1 MSTIKLP
8 ALNDRETTILTA
20 IIEKYIESGIP
31 VSSGYIKKYCGL
43 NLSPATIRAVMA
55 SLEQKGLLTHFHTS
69 GGRVPTDVG
78 YRFYV
83 NDTHEIIASY
93 DPFSD
98 NIKNELLTIV
108 NDVDELLNAT
118 VLMLSKVSRM
128 FGVISVSGY
137 QRSILTDIELVL
149 LEGNRVMLV
158 LALDT
163 GLVKSIVLNLD
174 LVIQPNLVTKITQV
188 LKDRLIGYSLKEIQS
203 TIRVRLNDLEMY
215 SHELVQVLVNDSE
228 KYFDLNKNES
238 IYTSSYDILLE
249 QPEFQNLTSFQRLLP
264 ALDKAYLNQHFQEN
278 FNAHSSHTLIG
289 TENEDELLNDC
300 SIITTEFNSEI
311 IKGRIGVLGPKRIPY
326 LTVQSIIEK
335 FAEIIQHA
343 L

>member
-8 ALNDRETTILTA
+8 TLNDREATILTS
-20 IIEKYIESGIP
+20 IIEEYIDSGTP

>member
-8 ALNDRETTILTA
+8 TLNDREATILTA
-20 IIEKYIESGIP
+20 IIEEYIESGTP

-215 SHELVQVLVNDSE
+215 SHELVQVLVNDCE

-249 QPEFQNLTSFQRLLP
+249 QPEFQDLTSFQRLLP
-264 ALDKAYLNQHFQEN
+264 ALDKEYLNQHFQEN
-278 FNAHSSHTLIG
+278 FNTHSGHTLIG

-300 SIITTEFNSEI
+300 SIITTEFNSDI

-335 FAEIIQHA
+335 FAEIIQNA

>member
-8 ALNDRETTILTA
+8 TLNDREATILTA
-20 IIEKYIESGIP
+20 IIEEYIESGTP

-249 QPEFQNLTSFQRLLP
+249 QPEFQNLTSFRRLLP

-300 SIITTEFNSEI
+300 SIITTAFNSDI
-311 IKGRIGVLGPKRIPY
+311 INGRIGVLGPKRIPY

-335 FAEIIQHA
+335 FAEIIQNA

>member
-8 ALNDRETTILTA
+8 TLNDREATILTS
-20 IIEKYIESGIP
+20 IIEEYIDSGTP

-289 TENEDELLNDC
+289 TENEDELLNEC

>member
-8 ALNDRETTILTA
+8 TLNDREATILTS
-20 IIEKYIESGIP
+20 IIEEYIDSGTP

-215 SHELVQVLVNDSE
+215 SHELVQVLVNDCE

>member
-55 SLEQKGLLTHFHTS
+55 ALEQKGLLTHFHTS

-83 NDTHEIIASY
+83 NATHEIIGSY
-93 DPFSD
+93 EPFSD
-98 NIKNELLTIV
+98 NMKQELLTIV
-108 NDVDELLNAT
+108 NNVDELLNAT
-118 VLMLSKVSRM
+118 VLMLAKVSRM

-137 QRSILTDIELVL
+137 QRSILTDIELVS
-149 LEGNRVMLV
+149 LEGNRMMLV

-174 LVIQPNLVTKITQV
+174 LDIQPSLVAKITQV

-203 TIRVRLNDLEMY
+203 TIRVRLNDIEMY
-215 SHELVQVLVNDSE
+215 SHELVQVLVNDCD
-228 KYFDLNKNES
+228 KYFDLNRNES

-249 QPEFQNLTSFQRLLP
+249 QPEFQDLTSFQRLLP
-264 ALDKAYLNQHFQEN
+264 ALDKEYLNQHFQEN
-278 FNAHSSHTLIG
+278 FNAHSGHTLIG
-289 TENEDELLNDC
+289 TENEDKLLNDC
-300 SIITTEFNSEI
+300 SIITTEFNSDI

-326 LTVQSIIEK
+326 LNVQSIIEK
-335 FAEIIQHA
+335 FAEIIQSA

>member
-8 ALNDRETTILTA
+8 TLNDREATILTS
-20 IIEKYIESGIP
+20 IIEEYIDSGTP

-93 DPFSD
+93 NPFSD

-311 IKGRIGVLGPKRIPY
+311 INGRIGVLGPKRIPY

-335 FAEIIQHA
+335 FAEIIQNA

>member
-8 ALNDRETTILTA
+8 TLNDREATILTS
-20 IIEKYIESGIP
+20 IIEEYIDSGTP

-83 NDTHEIIASY
+83 NDTHEIIASN

-289 TENEDELLNDC
+289 TENEDELLNEC

>member
-8 ALNDRETTILTA
+8 TLNDREATILTA
-20 IIEKYIESGIP
+20 IIEEYIESGTP

-311 IKGRIGVLGPKRIPY
+311 INGRIGVLGPKRIPY

-335 FAEIIQHA
+335 FAEIIQNA

>member
-8 ALNDRETTILTA
+8 TLNDREATILTS
-20 IIEKYIESGIP
+20 IIEEYIDSGTP

-163 GLVKSIVLNLD
+163 GIVKSIVLNLN

-215 SHELVQVLVNDSE
+215 SHELVQVLVNDCE

-289 TENEDELLNDC
+289 TENEDELLNEC

>member
-8 ALNDRETTILTA
+8 TLNDREATILTS
-20 IIEKYIESGIP
+20 IIEEYIDSGTP

-311 IKGRIGVLGPKRIPY
+311 INGRIGVLGPKRIPY

>member
-1 MSTIKLP
+1 
-8 ALNDRETTILTA
+8 
-20 IIEKYIESGIP
+20 
-31 VSSGYIKKYCGL
+31 
-43 NLSPATIRAVMA
+43 
-55 SLEQKGLLTHFHTS
+55 
-69 GGRVPTDVG
+69 
-78 YRFYV
+78 
-83 NDTHEIIASY
+83 
-93 DPFSD
+93 
-98 NIKNELLTIV
+98 
-108 NDVDELLNAT
+108 
-118 VLMLSKVSRM
+118 
-128 FGVISVSGY
+128 
-137 QRSILTDIELVL
+137 
-149 LEGNRVMLV
+149 
-158 LALDT
+158 
-163 GLVKSIVLNLD
+163 
-174 LVIQPNLVTKITQV
+174 
-188 LKDRLIGYSLKEIQS
+188 
-203 TIRVRLNDLEMY
+203 MY

-289 TENEDELLNDC
+289 TENEDELLNEC

>member
-8 ALNDRETTILTA
+8 TLNDREATILTS
-20 IIEKYIESGIP
+20 IIEEYIDSGTP

-289 TENEDELLNDC
+289 TENEDELLNEC

-311 IKGRIGVLGPKRIPY
+311 INGRIGVLGPKRIPY

>member
-1 MSTIKLP
+1 MSTVTLP
-8 ALNDRETTILTA
+8 ALNDREITILTA

-55 SLEQKGLLTHFHTS
+55 ALEQKGLLTHFHTS

-83 NDTHEIIASY
+83 NATHEIIASY

-98 NIKNELLTIV
+98 NIKQELLTIV
-108 NDVDELLNAT
+108 NNVDELLNAT
-118 VLMLSKVSRM
+118 VLMLAKVSRM

-137 QRSILTDIELVL
+137 QRSILTDIELVS
-149 LEGNRVMLV
+149 LEGNRMMLV

-174 LVIQPNLVTKITQV
+174 LDIQPNLVAKITQV
-188 LKDRLIGYSLKEIQS
+188 LKDRLIGYSLNEIQS
-203 TIRVRLNDLEMY
+203 TIRVRLNDIEMY
-215 SHELVQVLVNDSE
+215 SHELVQVLVNDCE
-228 KYFDLNKNES
+228 KYFDLNKNKS

-278 FNAHSSHTLIG
+278 FNAHSGPTLIG
-289 TENEDELLNDC
+289 KENEDELLNDC
-300 SIITTEFNSEI
+300 SIITTEFNSDI

-326 LTVQSIIEK
+326 LTVQSIVEK
-335 FAEIIQHA
+335 FAEIIQSA

>member
-8 ALNDRETTILTA
+8 TLNDREATILTS
-20 IIEKYIESGIP
+20 IIEEYIDSGTP

-83 NDTHEIIASY
+83 NDNHEIVASY

-289 TENEDELLNDC
+289 TENEDELLNEC

>member
-8 ALNDRETTILTA
+8 TLNDREATILTS
-20 IIEKYIESGIP
+20 IIEEYIDSGTP

-335 FAEIIQHA
+335 FADIIQHA

>member
-8 ALNDRETTILTA
+8 TLNDREATILTS
-20 IIEKYIESGIP
+20 IIEAYIDSGTP

-93 DPFSD
+93 DPLSD

-289 TENEDELLNDC
+289 TENEDELLNEC

>member
-8 ALNDRETTILTA
+8 TLNDREATILTS
-20 IIEKYIESGIP
+20 IIEEYIDSGTP

-108 NDVDELLNAT
+108 NDIDELLNAT

-289 TENEDELLNDC
+289 TENEDELLNEC
-300 SIITTEFNSEI
+300 SIIRTEFNSEI

>member
-8 ALNDRETTILTA
+8 TLNDREATILTA
-20 IIEKYIESGIP
+20 IIEEYIESGTP

-158 LALDT
+158 LALNT

-289 TENEDELLNDC
+289 TENEDELLNEC

>member
-8 ALNDRETTILTA
+8 TLNDREATILTS
-20 IIEKYIESGIP
+20 IIEEYIESGTP

-93 DPFSD
+93 VPFSD

-188 LKDRLIGYSLKEIQS
+188 LKDRFCLL
-203 TIRVRLNDLEMY
+203 
-215 SHELVQVLVNDSE
+215 
-228 KYFDLNKNES
+228 
-238 IYTSSYDILLE
+238 YTSPSPRDLS
-249 QPEFQNLTSFQRLLP
+249 TSRMP
-264 ALDKAYLNQHFQEN
+264 
-278 FNAHSSHTLIG
+278 SS
-289 TENEDELLNDC
+289 
-300 SIITTEFNSEI
+300 
-311 IKGRIGVLGPKRIPY
+311 
-326 LTVQSIIEK
+326 
-335 FAEIIQHA
+335 A
-343 L
+343 

>member
-8 ALNDRETTILTA
+8 TLNDREATILTS
-20 IIEKYIESGIP
+20 IIEEYIDSGTP

-335 FAEIIQHA
+335 FAEIIQNA

>member
-1 MSTIKLP
+1 MPTIKLP
-8 ALNDRETTILTA
+8 TLNDREATILTS
-20 IIEKYIESGIP
+20 IIEEYIDSGTP

-289 TENEDELLNDC
+289 TENEDELLNEC

>member
-8 ALNDRETTILTA
+8 TLNDREATILTS
-20 IIEKYIESGIP
+20 IIEEYIDSGTP
-31 VSSGYIKKYCGL
+31 VSSGYIKKHCGL

-118 VLMLSKVSRM
+118 VLMLTKVSRM

-289 TENEDELLNDC
+289 TENEDELLNEC

>member
-8 ALNDRETTILTA
+8 TLNDREATILTS
-20 IIEKYIESGIP
+20 IIEAYIDSGTP

-289 TENEDELLNDC
+289 TENEDELLNEC

>member
-1 MSTIKLP
+1 
-8 ALNDRETTILTA
+8 
-20 IIEKYIESGIP
+20 
-31 VSSGYIKKYCGL
+31 
-43 NLSPATIRAVMA
+43 MA

-289 TENEDELLNDC
+289 TENEDELLNEC

>member
-1 MSTIKLP
+1 MSMIKLP
-8 ALNDRETTILTA
+8 TLNDREATILTS
-20 IIEKYIESGIP
+20 IIEEYIDSGTP

-215 SHELVQVLVNDSE
+215 SHELVQVLVNDCE
-228 KYFDLNKNES
+228 RYFDLNKNES

>member
-8 ALNDRETTILTA
+8 TLNDREATILTS
-20 IIEKYIESGIP
+20 IIEEYIDSGTP

-289 TENEDELLNDC
+289 TENEDELLNEC

-335 FAEIIQHA
+335 FAEIIQYV

>member
-8 ALNDRETTILTA
+8 TLNDREATILTS
-20 IIEKYIESGIP
+20 IIEEYIDSGTP

-311 IKGRIGVLGPKRIPY
+311 INGRIGVLGPKRIPY

-335 FAEIIQHA
+335 FAEIIQNA

>member
-8 ALNDRETTILTA
+8 TLNDREATILTA
-20 IIEKYIESGIP
+20 IIEEYIESGTP

-289 TENEDELLNDC
+289 TENEDELLNEC

-335 FAEIIQHA
+335 FAEIIQNA

>member
-8 ALNDRETTILTA
+8 TLNDREATILTS
-20 IIEKYIESGIP
+20 IIEEYIDSGTP
-31 VSSGYIKKYCGL
+31 VSSGYIKKHCGL

-289 TENEDELLNDC
+289 TENEDELLNEC

>member
-8 ALNDRETTILTA
+8 ILNDREATILTA
-20 IIEKYIESGIP
+20 IIEEYIESGTP

-289 TENEDELLNDC
+289 TENEDELLNEC

-335 FAEIIQHA
+335 FAEIIQNA

>member
-8 ALNDRETTILTA
+8 TLNDREATILTS
-20 IIEKYIESGIP
+20 IIEEYIDSGTP

-289 TENEDELLNDC
+289 TENEDELLNEC

-335 FAEIIQHA
+335 FAEIIQNA

>member
-55 SLEQKGLLTHFHTS
+55 ALEQKGLLTHFHTS

-83 NDTHEIIASY
+83 NATHEIIGSY
-93 DPFSD
+93 EPFSD
-98 NIKNELLTIV
+98 NMKQELLTIV
-108 NDVDELLNAT
+108 NNVDELLNAT
-118 VLMLSKVSRM
+118 VLMLAKVSRM

-137 QRSILTDIELVL
+137 QRSILTDIELVS
-149 LEGNRVMLV
+149 LEGNRMMLV

-174 LVIQPNLVTKITQV
+174 LDIQPSLVAKITQV

-203 TIRVRLNDLEMY
+203 TIRVRLNDIEMY
-215 SHELVQVLVNDSE
+215 SHELVQVLVNDCD
-228 KYFDLNKNES
+228 KYFDLNRNES

-249 QPEFQNLTSFQRLLP
+249 QPEFQDLTSFQRLLP
-264 ALDKAYLNQHFQEN
+264 ALDKEYLNQHFQEN
-278 FNAHSSHTLIG
+278 FNTHSVHTLIG
-289 TENEDELLNDC
+289 TENEDVLLNDC
-300 SIITTEFNSEI
+300 SIITTEFNSDI

-326 LTVQSIIEK
+326 LNVESFIEK
-335 FAEIIQHA
+335 FAEIIQSA